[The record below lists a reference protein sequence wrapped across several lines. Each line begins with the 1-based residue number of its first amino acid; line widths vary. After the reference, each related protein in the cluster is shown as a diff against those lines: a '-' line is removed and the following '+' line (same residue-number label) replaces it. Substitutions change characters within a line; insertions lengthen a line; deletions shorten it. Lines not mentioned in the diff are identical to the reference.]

1 MVAVSKHLCFS
12 FGEPTVT
19 GSFLLV
25 QDRLLGKCIPH
36 GLLTKWEFPKIRGT
50 LFWGPYNKDPTVS
63 GAILRSPISGNSQI
77 GPVAE
82 TPKPS
87 KPSSCHPHPSPKA
100 L

>member
-36 GLLTKWEFPKIRGT
+36 GLLTKWEFPKIRVPYFGVLIIRIL
-50 LFWGPYNKDPTVS
+50 LFRVLY
-63 GAILRSPISGNSQI
+63 
-77 GPVAE
+77 
-82 TPKPS
+82 
-87 KPSSCHPHPSPKA
+87 
-100 L
+100 